1 MACNIITEYIQQ
13 HHSTDD
19 IVTGLNKALRYA
31 HKEIKQTG
39 QNNEEQHGM
48 GTTAV
53 AVVIK
58 DGSLYYAHVGD
69 SRLYR
74 YRNGGITQ
82 LTDDHTLVNEMYAK
96 GEITVQ
102 ERDTHPMR
110 NMLLQALGT
119 AAAITPQLS
128 AQGIPL
134 SITDK
139 YLLCSDG
146 VYEVFAET
154 ELQMLM
160 SLEDTAFMLEC
171 IRCIAT
177 DRKASDN
184 FSTIVISFS
193 LQPSSVSPVTREQN
207 VML

>member
-1 MACNIITEYIQQ
+1 
-13 HHSTDD
+13 
-19 IVTGLNKALRYA
+19 
-31 HKEIKQTG
+31 
-39 QNNEEQHGM
+39 
-48 GTTAV
+48 TAV

-184 FSTIVISFS
+184 FSTIVISF
-193 LQPSSVSPVTREQN
+193 
-207 VML
+207 